1 MPRDS
6 IPFGLLFNS
15 DSAERTLTGTPIATV
30 TTAVILTY
38 TVTDSATPTPATI
51 ALDFM
56 MTVTK
61 RLQTDFSFASTKV
74 IKTIDDSSFT
84 ETATGGFDFSMV
96 TYESSDTE
104 VATVNTDSGEVTI
117 LTIGATTITA
127 TLAANDDYN
136 EATAIYILTVTP
148 IAPTFDDSA
157 NIPDQVYTV
166 GQDVSLEL
174 PVATGGITPLKY
186 TLERPTGDIPSGLTF
201 NEDERPPTL
210 TGVPNEV
217 ATVVTLTYT
226 VTESATPAA
235 IATLTFT
242 VTVNKGEQTDFG
254 FDIAILSKM
263 IGNGPEPFTEIATG
277 GSGSGAVTYESSDT
291 TVATV
296 DT

>member
-1 MPRDS
+1 MPRSQNTLLGVVFQVLAADRTLAFDTTSIDDQFYNIDTAVNLTLPQATGGTGTLAYTLMPRDS

-15 DSAERTLTGTPIATV
+15 DSAERTLTGTPTATV

-74 IKTIDDSSFT
+74 TKTIDDSSFT

-104 VATVNTDSGEVTI
+104 VATVDTDSGEVTI
-117 LTIGATTITA
+117 LTIGSTTITA

-148 IAPTFDDSA
+148 AAPTFDDSA

-186 TLERPTGDIPSGLTF
+186 TLELRDSIPSGL
-201 NEDERPPTL
+201 DL
-210 TGVPNEV
+210 
-217 ATVVTLTYT
+217 
-226 VTESATPAA
+226 
-235 IATLTFT
+235 
-242 VTVNKGEQTDFG
+242 
-254 FDIAILSKM
+254 
-263 IGNGPEPFTEIATG
+263 
-277 GSGSGAVTYESSDT
+277 
-291 TVATV
+291 
-296 DT
+296 